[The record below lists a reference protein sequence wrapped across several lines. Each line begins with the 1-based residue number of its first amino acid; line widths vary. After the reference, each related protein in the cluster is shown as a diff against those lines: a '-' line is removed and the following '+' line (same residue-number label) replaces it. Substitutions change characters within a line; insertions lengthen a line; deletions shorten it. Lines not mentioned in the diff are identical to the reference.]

1 MKIAGLEKFSGVD
14 YDGKLA
20 CTVFLSGCNFRC
32 PFCHN
37 SPLVISNEENIT
49 EQEFFNFLNER
60 KAMLNGVCVSGG
72 EPTLYKELPQFI
84 VKIKALG
91 YCVKLDTNG
100 TNPQMLAYLIDNKL
114 IDYVAMDIKNS
125 FLMYPITVGVDDA
138 SINAIKQSIKIL
150 LEDKVDY
157 ELRTTLIKQYHT
169 VDDIITCATE
179 IEGAKKL
186 YLQKFKDSENCLQK
200 GLTAVSKQD
209 AELYKDIFSD
219 YVKEVHLRGY

>member
-37 SPLVISNEENIT
+37 SPLVISTENNIS
-49 EQEFFNFLNER
+49 EQEFFDFLIER
-60 KAMLNGVCVSGG
+60 KSMLNGVCISGG
-72 EPTLYKELPQFI
+72 EPTLYSQLPEFI
-84 VKIKALG
+84 KKIKALG
-91 YCVKLDTNG
+91 YSVKLDTNG
-100 TNPQMLAYLIDNKL
+100 TNPQMLKTLIDNKR

-125 FLMYPITVGVDDA
+125 FLMYPITVGVDEID
-138 SINAIKQSIKIL
+138 IEKVKQSIKIL
-150 LEDKVDY
+150 LENKIDY
-157 ELRTTLIKQYHT
+157 EFRTTLIKQYHT

-179 IEGAKKL
+179 IAGAKKL

-200 GLTAVSKQD
+200 GLTAVSKKD
-209 AELYKDIFSD
+209 AELYKEIFSD
-219 YVKEVHLRGY
+219 YVERVTLRGY

>member
-37 SPLVISNEENIT
+37 SPLVITTQENLT
-49 EQEFFNFLNER
+49 EQEFFDFLVER
-60 KAMLNGVCVSGG
+60 KSMLNGVCVSGG
-72 EPTLYKELPQFI
+72 EPTLYNDLPEFI
-84 VKIKALG
+84 AKIKALG

-100 TNPQMLAYLIDNKL
+100 TNPAMLKTLIDQKL

-125 FLMYPITVGVDDA
+125 FLMYPLTVGVDKLDLD
-138 SINAIKQSIKIL
+138 SIKQSIKIL

-157 ELRTTLIKQYHT
+157 EFRTTLIKQYHT

-179 IEGAKKL
+179 IEAAKKL

-200 GLTAVSKQD
+200 GLTAVSKED

-219 YVKEVHLRGY
+219 YVKKVQLRGY